1 MKVKIRIKNLNAWYG
16 KKHVLK
22 NINLEIPEKSITAI
36 IGPSGG
42 GKSTLLRCINRTHE
56 LKRGAKVSGEVF
68 VDNLDIYK
76 VNPIEVR
83 KKIGLVF
90 QKPNPFPNM
99 SIYENI
105 AIGLKVNGIK
115 DESQIKNLVK
125 EALIKVNLWNEVK
138 DRLHSPATQ
147 LSGGQQQRLCIARA
161 IVLEPEIILM
171 DEPTSA
177 LDYFSTIAIEN
188 LIKKMSL
195 DYTVVL
201 STHNIQQAA
210 RISDYIA
217 FVYFGQILEYGDTKS
232 MLLNPSNEIIE
243 KFITGVQQL

>member
-16 KKHVLK
+16 KRHVLK
-22 NINLEIPEKSITAI
+22 NINLEIPEKTVTAI

-56 LKRGAKVSGEVF
+56 LKRGAKVSGEVII
-68 VDNLDIYK
+68 DNVDIYK
-76 VNPIEVR
+76 INPVKVR
-83 KKIGLVF
+83 KTIGLVF

-99 SIYENI
+99 SIYENV
-105 AIGLKVNGIK
+105 AIGLRVNGIK
-115 DESQIKNLVK
+115 DENQIKNLVK

-138 DRLHSPATQ
+138 DRLNSPATQ

-161 IVLEPEIILM
+161 IVLNPEIILM

-188 LIKKMSL
+188 LIKKMSSE
-195 DYTVVL
+195 YTVVL

-210 RISDYIA
+210 RISDYIV
-217 FVYFGQILEYGDTKS
+217 FVHFGQIIAFRDTKS
-232 MLLNPSNEIIE
+232 LLLNPNNETIE
-243 KFITGVQQL
+243 KFITEMQ

>member
-1 MKVKIRIKNLNAWYG
+1 MKVKIRIRNLNAWYG
-16 KKHVLK
+16 KKQVLK
-22 NINLEIPEKSITAI
+22 NINLEIPEKTVTAI

-68 VDNLDIYK
+68 IDDVDIYK
-76 VNPIEVR
+76 ISPIEVR
-83 KKIGLVF
+83 KRVGLVF

-115 DESQIKNLVK
+115 DENRIKSLVE
-125 EALIKVNLWNEVK
+125 EALTKVNLWNEVK

-161 IVLEPEIILM
+161 IVLKPEVILM

-177 LDYFSTIAIEN
+177 LDYFSTIVIES
-188 LIKKMSL
+188 LIKKVSL
-195 DYTVVL
+195 EYTVVL

-210 RISDYIA
+210 RISDYVA
-217 FVYFGQILEYGDTKS
+217 FVHSGQVIAYSDTKS

-243 KFITGVQQL
+243 KYVAGL